1 MATQLEIMQSVFN
14 AMQIE
19 PGYLFMSNSAS
30 KPLVRKG
37 FAEVNSA
44 IENDDCQ
51 FATRL
56 TDSGMAFLN
65 SQEVAKPTPI
75 PEKVKPM
82 SVFHIATLPIPASK
96 RKGGKGRPSKYPFE
110 QLEVG
115 QMFFVP
121 ATEKQSDPAKSLG
134 SVVTSA
140 NRKYAV
146 ETGEMKTNR
155 AGETVAKLEYTRKFI
170 VRPFAVEQDGELV
183 HGAGIW
189 REK

>member
-1 MATQLEIMQSVFN
+1 MATQLEIMQSVKT
-14 AMQIE
+14 AMQTE
-19 PGYLFMSNSAS
+19 PGYLFMSDSAS

-56 TDSGMAFLN
+56 TDSGLAFLN
-65 SQEVAKPTPI
+65 SSAPVSVPI
-75 PEKVKPM
+75 PEKVRPM